1 MKRKIFI
8 IVIGVSA
15 LVFCTGTLMIMS
27 KAQKLGTIYL
37 KTSGSPQE
45 VLHTFYQ
52 SIEEGNLDAAYAC
65 LAEYKDLGLGEIDAM
80 EEHQMIIESLKQSY
94 QGEVIGEVVQNGLD
108 AKGQVQF
115 RYLDIATLKESVE
128 QGITPV
134 LTYYVDTLSRAE
146 IYDKDGEYLPSFLEM
161 VYDEVLFD
169 VLHSDTEI
177 YKEKIYEV
185 HLTYMEDGWKIL
197 WNQEM
202 LNCFLGGKNT

>member
-1 MKRKIFI
+1 M
-8 IVIGVSA
+8 
-15 LVFCTGTLMIMS
+15 
-27 KAQKLGTIYL
+27 
-37 KTSGSPQE
+37 
-45 VLHTFYQ
+45 
-52 SIEEGNLDAAYAC
+52 
-65 LAEYKDLGLGEIDAM
+65 
-80 EEHQMIIESLKQSY
+80 
-94 QGEVIGEVVQNGLD
+94 
-108 AKGQVQF
+108 
-115 RYLDIATLKESVE
+115 
-128 QGITPV
+128 
-134 LTYYVDTLSRAE
+134 DTLSRAE